1 MAIAAIRYNNPGNVS
16 LPIKGWSGAGFIVG
30 ISGQPGYARFPS
42 PDVGFSALR
51 LQLTNRINQGLNSI
65 SRIGLS
71 GLYEN
76 PPTQSWVDNVARY
89 SGLSADETIDPSDN
103 ATMLKLQTGICRQE
117 TGLSLAQLGV
127 GGAPA
132 APSVHGA
139 TVAGASPAPAPAAK
153 PDLDALLAALLLDNK
168 RADEALKAA
177 QAAKTAVQ
185 AQIAVTK
192 ARLAEIEKE
201 IG

>member
-30 ISGQPGYARFPS
+30 ISGQPGYAQFPT

-117 TGLSLAQLGV
+117 TGLSLAALGV

-132 APSVHGA
+132 APAVQGA
-139 TVAGASPAPAPAAK
+139 TAPRVSPAP
-153 PDLDALLAALLLDNK
+153 DLEALLEDLLRK
-168 RADEALKAA
+168 RKEADEALKAA
-177 QAAKTAVQ
+177 QAAKIAIE
-185 AQIAVTK
+185 AQIDATK
-192 ARLAEIEKE
+192 ARLGAIQKE
-201 IG
+201 VEAS